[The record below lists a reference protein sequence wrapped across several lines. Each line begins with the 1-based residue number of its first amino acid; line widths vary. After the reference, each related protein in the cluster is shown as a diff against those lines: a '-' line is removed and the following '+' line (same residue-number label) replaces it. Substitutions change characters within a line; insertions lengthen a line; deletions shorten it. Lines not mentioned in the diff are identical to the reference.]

1 MPLPPRRVTPAY
13 APGSSLIGGDMLMMR
28 PKEFACMC
36 GRQWCVIA
44 KVPRTLMD
52 VMRSNFDIGV
62 SVMSCHLGF
71 GRIRLRN
78 SGAESLSESGMRWMS
93 GLVQSNNDRALLPP
107 QRAGVVDQ
115 DIDAPKGRGHSVDAG
130 LFTGAVTSLFT
141 FPV

>member
-1 MPLPPRRVTPAY
+1 VRQAVVRHREGATDVDGRDEVELRHRGLSDVLPPRV
-13 APGSSLIGGDMLMMR
+13 
-28 PKEFACMC
+28 
-36 GRQWCVIA
+36 
-44 KVPRTLMD
+44 
-52 VMRSNFDIGV
+52 RSH
-62 SVMSCHLGF
+62 C
-71 GRIRLRN
+71 RLRN

-141 FPV
+141 FP